1 MKRKLRKIL
10 SNIDYKNKIVLDLGT
25 GLGSIREL
33 SDLCKDTT
41 LVGLSEKYSF
51 VESQKQMVKSKFLY
65 VVGEYKNLPFKNNCF
80 DIEVSLFA
88 NFTKDNIRKNTRE
101 IYRTLRKGGDIRI
114 ISTYYYKMDNISI
127 YTKNIRKVFDQYF
140 ENLKIKDISTNSKG
154 HFITIIGGG
163 KNDLSVTPANF
174 SRPHI

>member
-10 SNIDYKNKIVLDLGT
+10 RNINYNNKTVLDLGT
-25 GLGSIREL
+25 GLGSIKEL
-33 SDLCKDTT
+33 SDLCENAI
-41 LVGLSEKYSF
+41 LVGLSDKHSF
-51 VESQKQMVKSKFLY
+51 IEAQKQMVKSKFLY

-101 IYRTLRKGGDIRI
+101 IYRTLRKDGDIRI

-127 YTKNIRKVFDQYF
+127 YPKNIRKVFDQYF
-140 ENLKIKDISTNSKG
+140 ENLKIKDINTNNKG
-154 HFITIIGGG
+154 HFITIIGG
-163 KNDLSVTPANF
+163 KE
-174 SRPHI
+174 

>member
-10 SNIDYKNKIVLDLGT
+10 RNIDYKNKIVLDLGT

-33 SDLCKDTT
+33 SDLCEDTT
-41 LVGLSEKYSF
+41 LVGLSDKYSF

-88 NFTKDNIRKNTRE
+88 NFTRNNIRKNTRE
-101 IYRTLRKGGDIRI
+101 IYRTLRNDGDIRI
-114 ISTYYYKMDNISI
+114 ISTYYYKMDSISI
-127 YTKNIRKVFDQYF
+127 YPKNIRKVFDQYF
-140 ENLKIKDISTNSKG
+140 ENLKIKNITTHNKG
-154 HFITIIGGG
+154 HFITIIGG
-163 KNDLSVTPANF
+163 KE
-174 SRPHI
+174 

>member
-65 VVGEYKNLPFKNNCF
+65 VVGEYKNLPFKSNCF

-88 NFTKDNIRKNTRE
+88 NFTRDNIRKNTRE
-101 IYRTLRKGGDIRI
+101 IYRTLRKDGDIRI

-174 SRPHI
+174 SRLHI